1 MADPYLKLIAKK
13 DIPSKKNGLNICVF
27 ADFNIAGNLTLITS
41 LINKYTIH
49 KARCIIVVGDYLD
62 YGKDIVLIDGKAKNS
77 KQTINETSAS
87 EAANVIKKADFFHIG
102 RHAVN
107 FADIH
112 FENIFNQNNCVFQYF
127 GSHLR
132 DNTKA
137 IREFHEGSGIHGV
150 SWVDWTMQENAGPMH
165 YHLPDIFDTE
175 SVTPWFES
183 APDMKMDPIIIAH
196 SPTNRAFKKTNFF
209 LEIIEKLK
217 KEFNIEL
224 LLLEGLSNEE
234 CLKRKGTAHILFDQI
249 SVGRFALSAIES
261 MAMSQVVLCSVS
273 NIVQSVFP
281 EHPVISV
288 TKNTLEQELR
298 ALIADK
304 DKILNVG
311 VKGRKWVKKY
321 CDPIRAIKQWVYLYD
336 LIINGNRIIEN
347 DDFFINI

>member
-1 MADPYLKLIAKK
+1 VIDPYLKLIAKK
-13 DIPSKKNGLNICVF
+13 DIPSKKDGLNICVF
-27 ADFNIAGNLTLITS
+27 ADYNVAGNLTLITE

-62 YGKDIVLIDGKAKNS
+62 YGKDIVLIDSKIERAIDKA
-77 KQTINETSAS
+77 SAS
-87 EAANVIKKADFFHIG
+87 EAAEIVNKADFFHIG

-107 FADIH
+107 FEDIH

-132 DNTKA
+132 DNVDT
-137 IREFHEGSGIHGV
+137 IREFHERSGIHGV

-165 YHLPDIFDTE
+165 YHLPDIFDVE
-175 SVTPWFES
+175 KVKPWFQDS
-183 APDMKMDPIIIAH
+183 PNMDMDPILIAH

-209 LEIIEKLK
+209 LEVIEKLK

-224 LLLEGLSNEE
+224 ILLEGLSNEE
-234 CLKRKGTAHILFDQI
+234 CMERKNVAHILFDQI

-261 MAMSQVVLCSVS
+261 MAMNQAVLCSVS

-288 TKNTLEQELR
+288 TKKTLEQELR
-298 ALIADK
+298 ALITNK
-304 DKILNVG
+304 DKILDVG
-311 VKGRKWVKKY
+311 MKGRKWVKRH
-321 CDPIRAIKQWVYLYD
+321 CDPVRAIKQWVYLYD